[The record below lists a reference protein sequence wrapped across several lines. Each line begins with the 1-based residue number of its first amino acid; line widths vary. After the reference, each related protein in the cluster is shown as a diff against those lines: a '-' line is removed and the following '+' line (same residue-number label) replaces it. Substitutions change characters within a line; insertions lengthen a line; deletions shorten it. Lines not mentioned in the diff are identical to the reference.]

1 MLVLGNWICK
11 WAINVRKWKCQCVC
25 DGSKEGVLVKVVV
38 VEIARF
44 ISSRDRR
51 AAGPVGRGDG
61 GSSTLRLLADVAEWE
76 MTVWP

>member
-11 WAINVRKWKCQCVC
+11 WAINVHASGNVSAYVTAVRV
-25 DGSKEGVLVKVVV
+25 GGGGLVKVVV

-51 AAGPVGRGDG
+51 AAGPVGNGGG
-61 GSSTLRLLADVAEWE
+61 GSSILRLYAESHTAEWR
-76 MTVWP
+76 